1 MGGLVAFTWLQ
12 FLIYISKNMM
22 EKIYLYALIAA
33 CPLLIAACGEKAEP
47 VRRFNVIDF
56 DGYKLPGRIE
66 EAKQMGFKDCKSGY
80 GHFECART
88 DKITLLGVKT
98 LNASLSLEYKDYFL
112 DDGTYKTELP
122 QDQRV
127 PEKLSYES
135 ISFLLPET
143 QYEERCVAKKKLDVW
158 DKPIECRKDDEGTEY
173 LKYKLLTTGWLTRDS
188 KLHRYYFKED
198 QLIQIHID
206 RDGKNVDIKQIS
218 RKERDSAIQSIKQKI
233 SDAQAKQAA
242 QDDVLKKLK
251 D

>member
-1 MGGLVAFTWLQ
+1 MAFTWQQ

-22 EKIYLYALIAA
+22 GKIYLYALIAA
-33 CPLLIAACGEKAEP
+33 CPLLIAACGGKAEP

-66 EAKQMGFKDCKSGY
+66 EAKKMGFKDCKSGY

-88 DKITLLGVKT
+88 DKTTLLGVKT

-158 DKPIECRKDDEGTEY
+158 DKPIECCKDDEGTEY

>member
-1 MGGLVAFTWLQ
+1 MAFTWQQ

-22 EKIYLYALIAA
+22 GKIYLYALIAA
-33 CPLLIAACGEKAEP
+33 CPLLIAACGGKAEP

-66 EAKQMGFKDCKSGY
+66 EAKKMGFKDCKSGY

-88 DKITLLGVKT
+88 DKTTLLGVKT

>member
-1 MGGLVAFTWLQ
+1 
-12 FLIYISKNMM
+12 
-22 EKIYLYALIAA
+22 
-33 CPLLIAACGEKAEP
+33 
-47 VRRFNVIDF
+47 
-56 DGYKLPGRIE
+56 
-66 EAKQMGFKDCKSGY
+66 MGFKDCKSGY

-143 QYEERCVAKKKLDVW
+143 QYEERCVAKKKIDVW

>member
-1 MGGLVAFTWLQ
+1 MMG
-12 FLIYISKNMM
+12 
-22 EKIYLYALIAA
+22 KIYLYALIAA
-33 CPLLIAACGEKAEP
+33 CPLLIAACGGKAEP

-66 EAKQMGFKDCKSGY
+66 EAKKMGFKDCKSGY

-88 DKITLLGVKT
+88 DKTTLLGVKT

>member
-1 MGGLVAFTWLQ
+1 VAFTWQQ

-22 EKIYLYALIAA
+22 GKIYLYALIAA
-33 CPLLIAACGEKAEP
+33 CPLLIAACGGKAEP

-66 EAKQMGFKDCKSGY
+66 EAKKMGFKDCKSGY

-88 DKITLLGVKT
+88 DKTTLLGVKT